1 MNLIVLSTAEESK
14 TVRYN
19 FTENSTFEYRV
30 INLKDLDA
38 DEIITTVEEKI
49 RKGLKIES
57 EELIKYALVPMIKGK
72 EMEKY
77 ITRIVENMSYSLMIL
92 SYGIEWLIIDKF
104 ITDEECRNILCDKLG
119 DRMSLIYEYGNRRE
133 QKGMKKGMK
142 IIIESLIRSGSSL
155 NEISQKTG
163 MTLTELKK
171 ILGSEKKEKVT
182 AIPAK

>member
-1 MNLIVLSTAEESK
+1 
-14 TVRYN
+14 
-19 FTENSTFEYRV
+19 
-30 INLKDLDA
+30 
-38 DEIITTVEEKI
+38 
-49 RKGLKIES
+49 
-57 EELIKYALVPMIKGK
+57 MIKGK